1 MTSSL
6 FQNRRTERSRK
17 LLVTTLTEL
26 SAIAAMA
33 MIGPSISPPGGLA
46 VGSTSCVLLGLEVV
60 VLMQENGI
68 AGSRGSPTALSD
80 VPFEN
85 CTLAKALADRMR
97 SSSEDLTRRW
107 LDRISAR
114 VKLDP
119 NRIFPTDALLDH
131 VPLLILGIADYIENP
146 ERVIMSEVPV
156 VAKAMELGELRFS
169 QGFDEY
175 EVLKEYEIFGGILF
189 SFLSRVVDDIEE
201 PCSRGELLACAHRLF
216 LAVAL
221 IQQAT
226 LTHYLS
232 LVKER
237 LNEREQR
244 LRGFNRALS
253 HELRNLIGTISGAA
267 EILELGT
274 SPEQQRTMTSMIIRN
289 STNMKVTLENLLELS
304 RLDEDAR
311 QSRHI
316 ALPSAAAEVA
326 RQLRESARAH
336 GVEIRLPADLPTIS
350 VSAAAFELCLSNL
363 LANAIKYSDP
373 SKDKRWVE
381 VRAHVTTPDDGA
393 QVETV
398 VEVHDN
404 GLGVPESKRADLFK
418 RFFRAHDESNK
429 EINGTGLGLSI
440 VRDTVTSL
448 GGRAWADFREDGT
461 TFFFT
466 MPNRR
471 SEDDAIPESVDARLR
486 ATTGSSGRTAV
497 GSAR

>member
-1 MTSSL
+1 MAATPESL
-6 FQNRRTERSRK
+6 
-17 LLVTTLTEL
+17 
-26 SAIAAMA
+26 AAH
-33 MIGPSISPPGGLA
+33 
-46 VGSTSCVLLGLEVV
+46 
-60 VLMQENGI
+60 
-68 AGSRGSPTALSD
+68 SD

-114 VKLDP
+114 VRLDP

-189 SFLSRVVDDIEE
+189 SFLSRVVDSIEE

-253 HELRNLIGTISGAA
+253 HELRNLIGTIAGAA

-274 SPEQQRTMTSMIIRN
+274 FSPEQQRTMTSMIIRN
-289 STNMKVTLENLLELS
+289 STNMKVTLENLMELS

-316 ALPSAAAEVA
+316 ALPNAAAEVA

-336 GVEIRLPADLPTIS
+336 GVEIRLPSDLPTIS

-381 VRAHVTTPDDGA
+381 VRAHVTVPDDGA
-393 QVETV
+393 RAETV

-404 GLGVPESKRADLFK
+404 GLGVPEGKRADLFK
-418 RFFRAHDESNK
+418 RFYRAHEESNRQ
-429 EINGTGLGLSI
+429 IDGTGLGLSI
-440 VRDTVTSL
+440 VRETVTSL
-448 GGRAWADFREDGT
+448 GGKAWADFREGGT

-471 SEDDAIPESVDARLR
+471 SEDEAAPESADAPLAPAIGSGDR
-486 ATTGSSGRTAV
+486 TGED
-497 GSAR
+497 SAR

>member
-1 MTSSL
+1 MVVSPESL
-6 FQNRRTERSRK
+6 AADAER
-17 LLVTTLTEL
+17 E
-26 SAIAAMA
+26 
-33 MIGPSISPPGGLA
+33 
-46 VGSTSCVLLGLEVV
+46 
-60 VLMQENGI
+60 
-68 AGSRGSPTALSD
+68 
-80 VPFEN
+80 FEN

-97 SSSEDLTRRW
+97 ESSNDLTHRW

-114 VKLDP
+114 VSLDP

-146 ERVIMSEVPV
+146 EKVILSEVPV
-156 VAKAMELGELRFS
+156 VAKAMELGELRFA

-175 EVLKEYEIFGGILF
+175 ELLKEYEIFGGILF
-189 SFLSRVVDDIEE
+189 SFLSRVVDGIEE

-237 LNEREQR
+237 LSERDQR

-267 EILELGT
+267 EILEMGT
-274 SPEQQRTMTSMIIRN
+274 VSAEQQRTMTSMILRN
-289 STNMKVTLENLLELS
+289 STNMKVTLENLMELS

-311 QSRHI
+311 QSRHV
-316 ALPSAAAEVA
+316 ALPEAAAEAA

-336 GVEIRLPADLPTIS
+336 GVEIKLAKDLPPINVT
-350 VSAAAFELCLSNL
+350 AAAFELCLSNL

-373 SKDKRWVE
+373 AKEKRWVE
-381 VRAHVTTPDDGA
+381 VLAHVSTPTDGA
-393 QVETV
+393 KPETV
-398 VEVHDN
+398 VEVRDN
-404 GLGVPESKRADLFK
+404 GLGVPEEKRKHLFE
-418 RFFRAHDESNK
+418 RYFRAHEDLNR
-429 EINGTGLGLSI
+429 EIDGTGLGLSI

-448 GGRAWADFREDGT
+448 GGRAWAEFLEDGT
-461 TFFFT
+461 AFFFT
-466 MPNRR
+466 MPSRR
-471 SEDDAIPESVDARLR
+471 AED
-486 ATTGSSGRTAV
+486 ATAEFEVPAASGSDDRTAEV
-497 GSAR
+497 LGQ

>member
-1 MTSSL
+1 MTGIPEML
-6 FQNRRTERSRK
+6 
-17 LLVTTLTEL
+17 
-26 SAIAAMA
+26 AADA
-33 MIGPSISPPGGLA
+33 D
-46 VGSTSCVLLGLEVV
+46 VL
-60 VLMQENGI
+60 
-68 AGSRGSPTALSD
+68 
-80 VPFEN
+80 FEN
-85 CTLAKALADRMR
+85 CTLATAMADRMR
-97 SSSEDLTRRW
+97 ASSEELTHRW

-114 VKLDP
+114 VRMDP

-146 ERVIMSEVPV
+146 GRVILSEVPV

-175 EVLKEYEIFGGILF
+175 ELLKEYEIFGGILF
-189 SFLSRVVDDIEE
+189 SFLSRVVDEIDE

-267 EILELGT
+267 EILEAGT
-274 SPEQQRTMTSMIIRN
+274 FSPEQQRTMTSMIVRN
-289 STNMKVTLENLLELS
+289 SANMKVTLENLVELS
-304 RLDEDAR
+304 RMDEDAR

-316 ALPSAAAEVA
+316 ALPQAAAEVA

-336 GVEIRLPADLPTIS
+336 GVEIRLPADLPSID

-363 LANAIKYSDP
+363 IANAIKYSDQ

-381 VRAHVTTPDDGA
+381 VRAHVVAPEDGGPS
-393 QVETV
+393 ETI
-398 VEVHDN
+398 VEVEDN
-404 GLGVPESKRADLFK
+404 GIGVPEDKRTELFS
-418 RFFRAHDESNK
+418 RFFRAHEETK
-429 EINGTGLGLSI
+429 GEIEGTGLGLSI
-440 VRDTVTSL
+440 VRETATAL
-448 GGRAWADFREDGT
+448 GGRAWAAFHDDGT

-466 MPNRR
+466 MPHRR
-471 SEDDAIPESVDARLR
+471 SEDDAAEI
-486 ATTGSSGRTAV
+486 ATPHVAVPKATGSDDRTAE

>member
-1 MTSSL
+1 MAGIPEML
-6 FQNRRTERSRK
+6 
-17 LLVTTLTEL
+17 
-26 SAIAAMA
+26 AADA
-33 MIGPSISPPGGLA
+33 D
-46 VGSTSCVLLGLEVV
+46 VL
-60 VLMQENGI
+60 
-68 AGSRGSPTALSD
+68 
-80 VPFEN
+80 FEN
-85 CTLAKALADRMR
+85 CTLATAMADRMR
-97 SSSEDLTRRW
+97 ASSEELTHRW

-114 VKLDP
+114 VRMDP

-131 VPLLILGIADYIENP
+131 VPLLILIENP
-146 ERVIMSEVPV
+146 GRVILSEVPV

-175 EVLKEYEIFGGILF
+175 ELLKEYEIFGGILF
-189 SFLSRVVDDIEE
+189 SFLSRVVDEIDE

-267 EILELGT
+267 EILEAGT
-274 SPEQQRTMTSMIIRN
+274 FSPEQQRTMTSMIVRN
-289 STNMKVTLENLLELS
+289 SANMKVTLENLVELS
-304 RLDEDAR
+304 RMDEDAR

-316 ALPSAAAEVA
+316 ALPQAAAEVA

-336 GVEIRLPADLPTIS
+336 GVEIRLPADLPSID

-363 LANAIKYSDP
+363 IANAIKYSDQ

-381 VRAHVTTPDDGA
+381 VRAHVVAPDDGGTP
-393 QVETV
+393 ETI
-398 VEVHDN
+398 VEVQDN
-404 GLGVPESKRADLFK
+404 GIGVPEHKRTELFS
-418 RFFRAHDESNK
+418 RFFRAHEDTK
-429 EINGTGLGLSI
+429 GEIEGTGLGLSI
-440 VRDTVTSL
+440 VRETATAL
-448 GGRAWADFREDGT
+448 GGRAWAAFHDDGA

-466 MPNRR
+466 MPHRR
-471 SEDDAIPESVDARLR
+471 AEDDAAEIATPRVAVPEA
-486 ATTGSSGRTAV
+486 TGSGGRTAE

>member
-1 MTSSL
+1 MAGIPEML
-6 FQNRRTERSRK
+6 
-17 LLVTTLTEL
+17 
-26 SAIAAMA
+26 AADA
-33 MIGPSISPPGGLA
+33 D
-46 VGSTSCVLLGLEVV
+46 VL
-60 VLMQENGI
+60 
-68 AGSRGSPTALSD
+68 
-80 VPFEN
+80 FEN
-85 CTLAKALADRMR
+85 CTLATAMADRMR
-97 SSSEDLTRRW
+97 ASSEELTHRW

-114 VKLDP
+114 VRMDP

-146 ERVIMSEVPV
+146 ARVILSEVPI

-175 EVLKEYEIFGGILF
+175 ELLKEYEIFGGILF
-189 SFLSRVVDDIEE
+189 SFLSRVVDEIDE

-232 LVKER
+232 LVKDR

-267 EILELGT
+267 EILEAGT
-274 SPEQQRTMTSMIIRN
+274 FSPEQQRTMTAMIVRN
-289 STNMKVTLENLLELS
+289 SANMKVTLENLVELS
-304 RLDEDAR
+304 RMDEDAR

-316 ALPSAAAEVA
+316 ALPQAAAEVA

-336 GVEIRLPADLPTIS
+336 GVEIRLPADLPS
-350 VSAAAFELCLSNL
+350 VEVSAAAFELCLSNL
-363 LANAIKYSDP
+363 LANAIKYSDQ

-381 VRAHVTTPDDGA
+381 VRAHVVAPDDGGTP
-393 QVETV
+393 ETI
-398 VEVHDN
+398 VEVRDN
-404 GLGVPESKRADLFK
+404 GIGVPEDKRTELFS
-418 RFFRAHDESNK
+418 RFFRAHEDTK
-429 EINGTGLGLSI
+429 GEIEGTGLGLSI
-440 VRDTVTSL
+440 VRETATAL
-448 GGRAWADFREDGT
+448 GGRTWAAFHDDGT

-466 MPNRR
+466 MPHRR
-471 SEDDAIPESVDARLR
+471 SEDDAASVAKSGAAHPEP
-486 ATTGSSGRTAV
+486 TGSVGRTAE

>member
-1 MTSSL
+1 MAVSQESL
-6 FQNRRTERSRK
+6 ATNG
-17 LLVTTLTEL
+17 EL
-26 SAIAAMA
+26 
-33 MIGPSISPPGGLA
+33 
-46 VGSTSCVLLGLEVV
+46 
-60 VLMQENGI
+60 
-68 AGSRGSPTALSD
+68 
-80 VPFEN
+80 PFEN
-85 CTLAKALADRMR
+85 CTLAKALADKMR
-97 SSSEDLTRRW
+97 SHSDELTRRW

-114 VKLDP
+114 VSLDP

-146 ERVIMSEVPV
+146 EKVILSEVPV

-232 LVKER
+232 LVKDR

-253 HELRNLIGTISGAA
+253 HEMGNLIGTIAGAA

-274 SPEQQRTMTSMIIRN
+274 VSADQHRTMTSMIVRN
-289 STNMKVTLENLLELS
+289 STNMKVTLSNLVELS
-304 RLDEDAR
+304 RVDENAR

-316 ALPSAAAEVA
+316 ALPNAAAEVA

-336 GVEIRLPADLPTIS
+336 GVEIRLPDDLPAID

-381 VRAHVTTPDDGA
+381 VRARVTKPDDGA
-393 QVETV
+393 EAETV

-404 GLGVPESKRADLFK
+404 GLGVPEGKRANLFE
-418 RFFRAHDESNK
+418 RFFRAHEESNK
-429 EINGTGLGLSI
+429 GIEGTGLGLSI
-440 VRDTVTSL
+440 VRETITSL
-448 GGRAWADFREDGT
+448 GGRAWADFRDDGT

-471 SEDDAIPESVDARLR
+471 AEDEAESASPREPAVS
-486 ATTGSSGRTAV
+486 TTGPGDRTSGDSVR
-497 GSAR
+497 

>member
-1 MTSSL
+1 MLRQEAEMAVTAAKRAL
-6 FQNRRTERSRK
+6 TTESP
-17 LLVTTLTEL
+17 
-26 SAIAAMA
+26 SAE
-33 MIGPSISPPGGLA
+33 GDL
-46 VGSTSCVLLGLEVV
+46 
-60 VLMQENGI
+60 
-68 AGSRGSPTALSD
+68 
-80 VPFEN
+80 PFEN

-97 SSSEDLTRRW
+97 ASSDELTRRW

-114 VKLDP
+114 VSLNP

-146 ERVIMSEVPV
+146 EKVILSEVPV
-156 VAKAMELGELRFS
+156 VAKAMELGELRFA

-175 EVLKEYEIFGGILF
+175 ELLKEYEIFGGILF
-189 SFLSRVVDDIEE
+189 SFLTRVVDEIEE

-237 LNEREQR
+237 LSERDQR

-267 EILELGT
+267 EVLELGT
-274 SPEQQRTMTSMIIRN
+274 VSEEQQRTMTSMILRN
-289 STNMKVTLENLLELS
+289 STNMKVTLENLVELS

-316 ALPSAAAEVA
+316 ALPSAAAEAA

-336 GVEIRLPADLPTIS
+336 GVEIRLANDLPAIN
-350 VSAAAFELCLSNL
+350 VSAAGFELCLSNL

-373 SKDKRWVE
+373 AKDKRWVE
-381 VRAHVTTPDDGA
+381 IRAYVTTPDDGG
-393 QVETV
+393 QPETV
-398 VEVHDN
+398 VEVRDN
-404 GLGVPESKRADLFK
+404 GLGVPEEKRARLFE
-418 RFFRAHDESNK
+418 RFFRAHE
-429 EINGTGLGLSI
+429 EINAEIDGTGLGLSI
-440 VRDTVTSL
+440 VRDTIASL
-448 GGRAWADFREDGT
+448 GGRAWADFNKDGT
-461 TFFFT
+461 SFFFS
-466 MPNRR
+466 MPSRR
-471 SEDDAIPESVDARLR
+471 SEDEAATETRDAPTPEA
-486 ATTGSSGRTAV
+486 TGSADRIAE

>member
-1 MTSSL
+1 MFLQEGSMAATRESL
-6 FQNRRTERSRK
+6 
-17 LLVTTLTEL
+17 
-26 SAIAAMA
+26 
-33 MIGPSISPPGGLA
+33 
-46 VGSTSCVLLGLEVV
+46 
-60 VLMQENGI
+60 
-68 AGSRGSPTALSD
+68 TAHSD

-85 CTLAKALADRMR
+85 CTLAKAVAERMR

-146 ERVIMSEVPV
+146 EKVILSEVPI

-189 SFLSRVVDDIEE
+189 SFLSRVVDSIEE
-201 PCSRGELLACAHRLF
+201 PCSRGELLACAHRLY

-244 LRGFNRALS
+244 LRSFNRALS
-253 HELRNLIGTISGAA
+253 HELRNLIGTIAGAA

-274 SPEQQRTMTSMIIRN
+274 FSPEQQRRMTSMIIRN
-289 STNMKVTLENLLELS
+289 STNMKVTLENLVELS
-304 RLDEDAR
+304 RLDEDMR

-316 ALPSAAAEVA
+316 ALPNAAAEVA

-336 GVEIRLPADLPTIS
+336 GVEIRLPADLPTIN

-373 SKDKRWVE
+373 AKDKRWVE
-381 VRAHVTTPDDGA
+381 VRAYVTTPDDGA
-393 QVETV
+393 QAETV

-404 GLGVPESKRADLFK
+404 GLGVPEAKRADLFK
-418 RFFRAHDESNK
+418 RFYRAHEESNRQ
-429 EINGTGLGLSI
+429 IDGTGLGLSI
-440 VRDTVTSL
+440 VRETVTSL
-448 GGRAWADFREDGT
+448 GGKAWADFREDGT

-471 SEDDAIPESVDARLR
+471 LEDDTAHESASVPAVP
-486 ATTGSSGRTAV
+486 ATESGDRTAED
-497 GSAR
+497 SAR

>member
-1 MTSSL
+1 MAGL
-6 FQNRRTERSRK
+6 PEM
-17 LLVTTLTEL
+17 L
-26 SAIAAMA
+26 AADA
-33 MIGPSISPPGGLA
+33 D
-46 VGSTSCVLLGLEVV
+46 VL
-60 VLMQENGI
+60 
-68 AGSRGSPTALSD
+68 
-80 VPFEN
+80 FEN
-85 CTLAKALADRMR
+85 CTLATAMADRMR
-97 SSSEDLTRRW
+97 ASSEELTHRW

-114 VKLDP
+114 VRMDP

-146 ERVIMSEVPV
+146 GRVILSEVPV

-175 EVLKEYEIFGGILF
+175 ELLKEYEIFGGILL
-189 SFLSRVVDDIEE
+189 SFLSRVVDGIEE

-216 LAVAL
+216 LAITL

-237 LNEREQR
+237 LGERNQR

-274 SPEQQRTMTSMIIRN
+274 VSEEQQRTMTSMILRN
-289 STNMKVTLENLLELS
+289 STNMKVTLENLVELS

-311 QSRHI
+311 QSRHV
-316 ALPSAAAEVA
+316 ALPEAAAEAA

-336 GVEIRLPADLPTIS
+336 GVEIKLAKDLPPIN

-373 SKDKRWVE
+373 AKEKRWVE
-381 VRAHVTTPDDGA
+381 VCAHVGAPADGA
-393 QVETV
+393 QSETV
-398 VEVHDN
+398 VEVRDN
-404 GLGVPESKRADLFK
+404 GLGVPEEKRKHLFE
-418 RFFRAHDESNK
+418 RYFRAHEDINR
-429 EINGTGLGLSI
+429 EIDGTGLGLSI
-440 VRDTVTSL
+440 VRDTVTAL
-448 GGRAWADFREDGT
+448 GGRAWAEFLEDGT
-461 TFFFT
+461 AFFFT
-466 MPNRR
+466 MPSRR
-471 SEDDAIPESVDARLR
+471 IEDTAEFAVPA
-486 ATTGSSGRTAV
+486 ATVSDDRTAEV
-497 GSAR
+497 LGQ

>member
-1 MTSSL
+1 MAVSPESL
-6 FQNRRTERSRK
+6 AADA
-17 LLVTTLTEL
+17 EL
-26 SAIAAMA
+26 
-33 MIGPSISPPGGLA
+33 
-46 VGSTSCVLLGLEVV
+46 
-60 VLMQENGI
+60 Q
-68 AGSRGSPTALSD
+68 
-80 VPFEN
+80 FEN

-97 SSSEDLTRRW
+97 DSSDELTRRW

-114 VKLDP
+114 VSLDP

-146 ERVIMSEVPV
+146 EKVILSEVPV
-156 VAKAMELGELRFS
+156 VAKAMELGELRFA

-175 EVLKEYEIFGGILF
+175 ELLKEYEIFGGILF
-189 SFLSRVVDDIEE
+189 SFLSRVVDGIEE

-237 LNEREQR
+237 LSEREQR

-267 EILELGT
+267 EILEMGT
-274 SPEQQRTMTSMIIRN
+274 VSEEQQRTMTSMILRN
-289 STNMKVTLENLLELS
+289 STNMKVTLENLMELS

-316 ALPSAAAEVA
+316 GLPGAAAEAA

-336 GVEIRLPADLPTIS
+336 GVEIRLAPDLPAID

-373 SKDKRWVE
+373 AKEKRWVE
-381 VRAHVTTPDDGA
+381 VRAHVSTPDDGA
-393 QVETV
+393 QSETV
-398 VEVHDN
+398 VEVRDN
-404 GLGVPESKRADLFK
+404 GLGVPEEKRKHLFE
-418 RFFRAHDESNK
+418 RYFRAHEDINR
-429 EINGTGLGLSI
+429 EIDGTGLGLSI

-448 GGRAWADFREDGT
+448 GGRAWAEFLEDGT
-461 TFFFT
+461 AFFFT
-466 MPNRR
+466 MPSRR
-471 SEDDAIPESVDARLR
+471 AEDEAAATRDVPAP
-486 ATTGSSGRTAV
+486 ATTVSDDRTAED
-497 GSAR
+497 SAR